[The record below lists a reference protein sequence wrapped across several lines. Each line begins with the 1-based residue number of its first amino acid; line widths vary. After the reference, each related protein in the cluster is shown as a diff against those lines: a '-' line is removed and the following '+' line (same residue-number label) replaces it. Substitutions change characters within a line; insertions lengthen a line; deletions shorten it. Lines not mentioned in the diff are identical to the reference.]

1 MVEPPMGAPAMA
13 PLLDDLAELG
23 RDLRLVIEQDMYPAP
38 PGRAKA
44 IATRTREYFASLG
57 LLPAEN

>member
-23 RDLRLVIEQDMYPAP
+23 CDL
-38 PGRAKA
+38 
-44 IATRTREYFASLG
+44 SLG
-57 LLPAEN
+57 DRAGYVPRTARTCEGDSHPHT